1 MKSYPSPP
9 AMSIDPQRRYSATI
23 DTSAGQMTAELFA
36 ADAPQTVNNFVF
48 LARDGFYD
56 GVIFHRVIRGF
67 MIQGGDPTGTGRG
80 GPGYKFADEPVT
92 RRYERGILAM
102 ANAGPNTNGSQFF
115 VMHAAYGLP
124 PNYTIFGRLTG
135 GEDVLDKIANAP
147 TGAGD
152 RPVEPVTISSVEI
165 GEE

>member
-1 MKSYPSPP
+1 MKSYPTPP
-9 AMSIDPQRRYSATI
+9 QMTINSHKSYSATI

-36 ADAPQTVNNFVF
+36 SEAPATVNNFVF

-56 GVIFHRVIRGF
+56 GVIFHRVISGF

-80 GPGYKFADEPVT
+80 GPGYRFNDEPVK

-115 VMHAAYGLP
+115 IMHADYGLP

-135 GEDVLDKIANAP
+135 GEDVLDRIATAS
-147 TGAGD
+147 TGADD
-152 RPVEPVTISSVEI
+152 RPTEPVSISSVEI
-165 GEE
+165 SEQ